1 MLKMPVKINTML
13 VSNLKNRAFRGVA
26 GDIKEGFTSDI
37 VVSSLVSK
45 TYIEN
50 VNREIAKMCRKNCS
64 IVLILLATIIIWFT
78 LN

>member
-1 MLKMPVKINTML
+1 ML
-13 VSNLKNRAFRGVA
+13 VSNLKNCAFRGVA

-50 VNREIAKMCRKNCS
+50 VNREISKMCRKNC
-64 IVLILLATIIIWFT
+64 
-78 LN
+78 